1 MRINEDAQ
9 ASFSCDDIFF
19 IAFSYLIKALK
30 IGPAQALLDKFRI
43 DCLVR
48 LCEDN
53 DEALKSQLDTCQR
66 IITRARQAIYSGETS
81 NVVDFDYVRA
91 LRAIGVRATQ
101 SVESG
106 KKGKSGNELSA
117 EPETANSG
125 KKGKSSEWE
134 KGEILSF
141 PEQGKAKEIQYVNI
155 DRENVSS
162 LVSFPTPSIP
172 HIPTPHNPSISPLNT
187 NLNQPKNSSR
197 RDPAN
202 CNRSLEI
209 PPTRAKRARVNPL
222 DHSQSA
228 KSPKRSLE
236 TQKRVEALPNPFNRS
251 WKHLNAECHFL
262 TAFSFANRVQQDLG
276 NVRSFRLTFSDARSR
291 MLINDQ
297 KPTTRAARWIRQA
310 FESRYGEDLPYAF
323 KFEVSDEGQLHLHG
337 FVIVPASDVN
347 NATKRVIQRC
357 LLQAS
362 GEPSKSTNSES
373 ATFYDGWS
381 YYCYLTKAERATRRL
396 LNSEKLTYM
405 SDPLRQQVKAYH
417 SQMRGNDTLPPHSIG
432 FACILNYQQPFRLA
446 A

>member
-1 MRINEDAQ
+1 MRINADAQ
-9 ASFSCDDIFF
+9 ASFSSDDNFF
-19 IAFSYLIKALK
+19 VAFSYLIKALK
-30 IGPAQALLDKFRI
+30 IGPAQALLDKYRI

-48 LCEDN
+48 LCED
-53 DEALKSQLDTCQR
+53 DGETLQSQLDTCQR

-91 LRAIGVRATQ
+91 LGAIGLRAAQ

-106 KKGKSGNELSA
+106 KKGKSR
-117 EPETANSG
+117 
-125 KKGKSSEWE
+125 EWE
-134 KGEILSF
+134 KGEIIGF
-141 PEQGKAKEIQYVNI
+141 PEQVKAKEIQSVDV
-155 DRENVSS
+155 DRENLSS

-187 NLNQPKNSSR
+187 KLNQPENSSCR
-197 RDPAN
+197 EPAN
-202 CNRSLEI
+202 CNRSSEI
-209 PPTRAKRARVNPL
+209 SPTRAKRARVNPL
-222 DHSQSA
+222 DHSQTAISH
-228 KSPKRSLE
+228 KRSLE

-373 ATFYDGWS
+373 AAFYDGLG

-396 LNSEKLTYM
+396 LKSEKLTYM
-405 SDPLRQQVKAYH
+405 SDPLRRQVKAYH
-417 SQMRGNDTLPPHSIG
+417 SQMRGYDWPKLHYSVG
-432 FACILNYQQPFRLA
+432 FISQLA
-446 A
+446 YTYPKQVCGRGIMNG